1 MMYII
6 AVNFFINTSKSKDIV
21 KEVIIRKHG
30 PSTQPLLLSE
40 EIEKENQRFQGH
52 SACVPCSVCPDA
64 AQRRSAGVGGSTNDH
79 TGDSTSKNTQS
90 NTEQN
95 MEEIFSQFWFTD
107 SKPYNSNGSDLFSC
121 CRAAIAVDYFWK
133 LGHRIITV
141 FVPQWRTRFN
151 TNVTEQHF
159 LTQLQE
165 LGLLFLTPS
174 RRAFE
179 ERIASHDDRFL
190 LYEAEK
196 TGGMIVSNDNFREFV
211 TESVSWR
218 EIIAK
223 RWLQYTF
230 VGDIFMVPDDPLGR
244 KVPRLGE
251 FLGKEGSV
259 RDMQPLLS
267 ALPNVH
273 WFSWSRK
280 NQVANTRHQPP
291 SGNLGASSGP
301 WLPQQPHF
309 TSLAS
314 IPGIMENGLMPAQRY
329 SAETSELKEALLKI
343 LPDSEQKQKIDEIMV
358 AQPIL
363 NECERSYRCD
373 VGPTSGHQTESLVM
387 GPQRF
392 SEMLKIPFKLELENE
407 PGRADLKHI
416 VIDGCNVAF
425 THGMKKF
432 YSCRGIVI
440 AVEYFWKLGHRNITV
455 FVPQWR
461 TRCSPNVTEQ
471 HFLTQLEELGILAL
485 TPSRMVFGERI
496 VSHVDMFLLQ
506 LAEKTGGVLVSNNNF
521 RKFVNKSVSWRESIS
536 KRLLQHRFVGD
547 VFMVPDNPL
556 GRKGPRLD
564 EFLRKE
570 GSVRDTQPLL
580 SALPNVDWFS
590 RNQNTQVANTR
601 HQPQYGNLRASS
613 GPWPP
618 QQPHF
623 TSLASIPGREKKH
636 LMAAQRYSAEISELR
651 EAPLKIFPDS
661 EQRLKIDEIM
671 VAQPILNECGHS
683 FRSNVGPKSGHQTKS
698 LVTGIQRFREML
710 KIPYKLELIDE
721 PGRADLKHI
730 VIDGCNVALSHGLK
744 KFFSCRGIA
753 IAVEYFWERGHRG
766 ITVFL
771 PQWRARHTPK
781 VTEPHFL
788 TQLEEL
794 GILALTPSRTMFGEH
809 IASHDDRFQL
819 HLADKTGGVIVSKDN
834 FREFV
839 NESMS
844 WREIHSKRLLQY
856 TFVGD
861 IFMVPNDPLGRKGPR
876 LDEFL
881 RKEGS
886 VRDTQPLLSAL
897 PNVGWFSRSRKN
909 QVANTRH
916 QPPSG
921 NLGASSG
928 PWPPQQP
935 HFTSLASIPGRE
947 KKHLMAAQRYSAETS
962 ELREAPLKIFPDSEQ
977 RQKID
982 EIMVAQPILNE
993 QEHSFRSNVGA
1004 KSGHQTK
1011 SLVTGVKRFSEM
1023 LKIPYKLELKNE
1035 PGRADLKH
1043 IVIDGCNVAL
1053 SHGLNKFFSCR
1064 GIAIAVEYFWELGHR
1079 NITVFV
1085 PQWRTRCNPNVTEEH
1100 FLTQL
1105 QELGL
1110 LFLTPSR
1117 RAFGERI
1124 ASHDDRFLLYEAEKT
1139 GGVIVSN
1146 DNFRKFVTESV
1157 SWREIIAKRWLQYT
1171 FVGDIFMVPDDPL
1184 GRKGPR
1190 LGEFLGKEGS
1200 VRDTQPLLSALPNVD
1215 WFSQSRKN
1223 QVANTRHQPPSGNL
1237 GASSGPWPPQ
1247 QPHFTSLASILGGE
1261 KKHLMPAQRYSAETS
1276 KLREAP
1282 LKIFHDSKQ
1291 KQKISK
1297 IMVAQPILKEPKH
1310 PLWPGVGHKSWP
1322 RAQA

>member
-1 MMYII
+1 
-6 AVNFFINTSKSKDIV
+6 
-21 KEVIIRKHG
+21 
-30 PSTQPLLLSE
+30 
-40 EIEKENQRFQGH
+40 
-52 SACVPCSVCPDA
+52 
-64 AQRRSAGVGGSTNDH
+64 
-79 TGDSTSKNTQS
+79 
-90 NTEQN
+90 
-95 MEEIFSQFWFTD
+95 
-107 SKPYNSNGSDLFSC
+107 
-121 CRAAIAVDYFWK
+121 
-133 LGHRIITV
+133 
-141 FVPQWRTRFN
+141 
-151 TNVTEQHF
+151 
-159 LTQLQE
+159 
-165 LGLLFLTPS
+165 
-174 RRAFE
+174 
-179 ERIASHDDRFL
+179 
-190 LYEAEK
+190 
-196 TGGMIVSNDNFREFV
+196 
-211 TESVSWR
+211 
-218 EIIAK
+218 
-223 RWLQYTF
+223 
-230 VGDIFMVPDDPLGR
+230 
-244 KVPRLGE
+244 
-251 FLGKEGSV
+251 
-259 RDMQPLLS
+259 
-267 ALPNVH
+267 
-273 WFSWSRK
+273 
-280 NQVANTRHQPP
+280 
-291 SGNLGASSGP
+291 
-301 WLPQQPHF
+301 
-309 TSLAS
+309 
-314 IPGIMENGLMPAQRY
+314 MENGLMPAQRY

-425 THGMKKF
+425 T
-432 YSCRGIVI
+432 
-440 AVEYFWKLGHRNITV
+440 
-455 FVPQWR
+455 
-461 TRCSPNVTEQ
+461 
-471 HFLTQLEELGILAL
+471 
-485 TPSRMVFGERI
+485 
-496 VSHVDMFLLQ
+496 FLLQ

-744 KFFSCRGIA
+744 KF
-753 IAVEYFWERGHRG
+753 
-766 ITVFL
+766 
-771 PQWRARHTPK
+771 
-781 VTEPHFL
+781 
-788 TQLEEL
+788 
-794 GILALTPSRTMFGEH
+794 
-809 IASHDDRFQL
+809 QL

-1053 SHGLNKFFSCR
+1053 SHGLNKF
-1064 GIAIAVEYFWELGHR
+1064 
-1079 NITVFV
+1079 
-1085 PQWRTRCNPNVTEEH
+1085 
-1100 FLTQL
+1100 
-1105 QELGL
+1105 
-1110 LFLTPSR
+1110 
-1117 RAFGERI
+1117 
-1124 ASHDDRFLLYEAEKT
+1124 LLYEAEKT

-1297 IMVAQPILKEPKH
+1297 IMVAQPILKELNILSGLVLDISLGREPKRDVD
-1310 PLWPGVGHKSWP
+1310 PNELPTGQPWWKEAFQSEWGCSGFPNK
-1322 RAQA
+1322 